1 MRCLPHSLLKVRY
14 GPRSLVYAIHR
25 LWIESPEEAYCLLVH
40 GEYQRVRRYRPYRR
54 DAPTPVQAPVPLHPV
69 HVGERIRERPR
80 HVPVIRVHLA
90 PHHVGGVEGHP
101 VRDAR
106 RSASKHVVD
115 IARSRFIPPSGI
127 WNLHLIGAVPTELA
141 RTQACTADQNMWMID
156 CFCFR
161 SCRNMTN
168 NCRR

>member
-1 MRCLPHSLLKVRY
+1 
-14 GPRSLVYAIHR
+14 
-25 LWIESPEEAYCLLVH
+25 
-40 GEYQRVRRYRPYRR
+40 
-54 DAPTPVQAPVPLHPV
+54 
-69 HVGERIRERPR
+69 
-80 HVPVIRVHLA
+80 VIRAHLA
-90 PHHVGGVEGHP
+90 LHHVGGVEGHP

-115 IARSRFIPPSGI
+115 MARSRFIPPSGI

-141 RTQACTADQNMWMID
+141 RTQVCTADQNMWMID

-161 SCRNMTN
+161 SCRNTTN